1 MVATLILTQKRRKI
15 DKAIQNIFR
24 LSAKSHQ
31 GIVQK
36 EDVHTFILAL
46 LSGVLIFTIMAINIL
61 FLKQT
66 HKARVDSQKFFGMVL
81 STDMRKYYMYT
92 HYFLFVFTSIF
103 SLVTQ
108 MFVSLLS
115 FHTFLGLSKDIKKYR
130 ESLAKL
136 LVSNFKDEVY
146 IHGYL
151 VGFRRIV
158 DCISRVE
165 AGFSY
170 TNLFLIAAN
179 VSSFF
184 VFFSIAA
191 SAENGY
197 HQTAVAV
204 LITSVLLLS
213 LIQFL
218 SMVGTAARVC
228 KEDDALKKLV
238 IRCSEKAFSDFQ
250 GKVSM
255 PKLHCFAL
263 LANTIRG
270 TTLEL
275 TGGDMFVIKDNF
287 IMSVVGVMLTY
298 GVLIFQFGNH

>member
-1 MVATLILTQKRRKI
+1 M
-15 DKAIQNIFR
+15 FR
-24 LSAKSHQ
+24 LPTKSYQ

-36 EDVHTFILAL
+36 EDVYIFILAL
-46 LSGVLIFTIMAINIL
+46 LNGFLVSTIMVINIL

-66 HKARVDSQKFFGMVL
+66 HKARMDSQKFFGMVL

-92 HYFLFVFTSIF
+92 HYFLFVFTSTF

-115 FHTFLGLSKDIKKYR
+115 FNTFLGLSKDIKKYR

-136 LVSNFKDEVY
+136 VANNYKDEVC
-146 IHGYL
+146 IHDYL

-158 DCISRVE
+158 DCISGVE

-170 TNLFLIAAN
+170 TNLFLIGAN

-184 VFFSIAA
+184 IFFSIAV

-197 HQTAVAV
+197 HQTAVAA

-250 GKVSM
+250 GKVSLS
-255 PKLHCFAL
+255 KLHCFAL
-263 LANTIRG
+263 LADTIRG
-270 TTLEL
+270 TPLEL

-287 IMSVVGVMLTY
+287 ILSVAGVMLTY
-298 GVLIFQFGNH
+298 GVLIFQFGNN